1 MSRLSTLGKR
11 VLAYAVSASM
21 AYTGPLQAA
30 LTDIADY
37 PITQPASTSLNPNLL
52 LILDDSGSMARQ
64 FSPDYVS
71 LSAQNCFDSY
81 DTNNDL
87 TSSPQT
93 CGPGD
98 PPAMSPEFNT
108 QYYNPEVRYLPAVDY
123 NGA

>member
-37 PITQPASTSLNPNLL
+37 PITQPASTSMNPNLL
-52 LILDDSGSMARQ
+52 LILDDSGSMGRQ

-71 LSAQNCFDSY
+71 PDNDNCFDSY

-87 TSSPQT
+87 TANPDG
-93 CGPGD
+93 CRPGD
-98 PPAMSPEFNT
+98 PPAMSPDFNA
-108 QYYNPEVRYLPAVDY
+108 QYYNPEVRYL
-123 NGA
+123 